1 MTRADLLADLKKAI
15 DGALTTAAGDPFEFG
30 FPWATYDTQSHGAGL
45 SVMASL
51 YDQLSGTSTYVDWS
65 GRWLGNILG
74 ANAWGSSFI
83 VGDGTT
89 FPHCMQHQVANLVG
103 SLDGSPPVLL
113 GAGVEGPNSITA
125 RGLVAGMRICPS
137 NGADVFA
144 PFNGSGAVYKDDVQ
158 SFSTTEPA
166 IDLTVN
172 SPLAFA
178 RQAAGLL

>member
-1 MTRADLLADLKKAI
+1 VTRADLLADLKKAI

-51 YDQLSGTSTYVDWS
+51 YDQLSGTSTYADWS
-65 GRWLGNILG
+65 GRWLGGILG

-89 FPHCMQHQVANLVG
+89 FPQCMQHQVANLVG

-113 GAGVEGPNSITA
+113 GAGVEGPNSIAA
-125 RGLVAGMRICPS
+125 RGLVTGMRICPP

-144 PFNGSGAVYKDDVQ
+144 QFNGSGAVYKDDVQ

-172 SPLAFA
+172 SPLALA
-178 RQAAGLL
+178 RQPPGLR